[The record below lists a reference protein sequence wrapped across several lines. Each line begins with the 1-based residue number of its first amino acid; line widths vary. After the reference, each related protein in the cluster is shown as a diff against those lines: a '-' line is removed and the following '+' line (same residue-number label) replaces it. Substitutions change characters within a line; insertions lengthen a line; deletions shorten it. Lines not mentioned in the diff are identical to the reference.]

1 MIKCNTKY
9 YDSFYRKNIRY
20 YLISETDNS
29 LWALTVAVF
38 DYVSILTKI
47 SMLFNNNYNINGLRV
62 PKWPEEGARGIT
74 ANILAYLELQ

>member
-47 SMLFNNNYNINGLRV
+47 SMLFNNNYNINGFFINF
-62 PKWPEEGARGIT
+62 KC
-74 ANILAYLELQ
+74 YQLQAVHVIKTQQII